1 MSDIPPENGDL
12 RGRPGL
18 PTGIVVAAVIIA
30 LVAVSLLLLLLYR
43 ETRGPGEILRR
54 FARAVDDGDCTGSY
68 ELIDASVYREISEG
82 EWCESVLPFVDGYL
96 DADFDLEQAVLEA
109 DQARVEV
116 SGIPATVWHLRRHGE
131 RSWRVLGPEGG
142 FSTA

>member
-1 MSDIPPENGDL
+1 MSDMPPENGYR

-18 PTGIVVAAVIIA
+18 PTGIVIAAVVIA

-43 ETRGPGEILRR
+43 ETRGPGEILRE

-68 ELIDASVYREISEG
+68 ELLDAGVQAEIG
-82 EWCESVLPFVDGYL
+82 EDVWCSGLAAVDGSI
-96 DADFDLEQAVLEA
+96 DADFALERAVLEG
-109 DQARVEV
+109 DQAEVHV
-116 SGIPATVWHLRRHGE
+116 SGVPVEAWRLRRYGE

-142 FSTA
+142 FPAG